1 MLGCPVELVRWPRR
15 VAGSGGGKDCCV
27 GSMVIQKTYKK
38 ERRMER
44 GKKGSS
50 SQATDLQGLG
60 TQYTVVLSS
69 FYTVRSY
76 YLAFTLS
83 GCTIQLLHCQVVLS
97 SFYTVR
103 LYYLAFTLSGR
114 TV

>member
-83 GCTIQLLHCQVVLS
+83 GCTI
-97 SFYTVR
+97 
-103 LYYLAFTLSGR
+103 
-114 TV
+114 